1 MRNVKHH
8 IILYVF
14 EIIILCSGFIIILN
28 SEFNF
33 WTQFFILGVML
44 FFYTVIGLLRHTKDN
59 DMHGK
64 VVLEYISISAII
76 ALLFLL
82 VNISRI

>member
-8 IILYVF
+8 IALYTV

-28 SEFNF
+28 SALKLWANF
-33 WTQFFILGVML
+33 LILVVML
-44 FFYTVIGLLRHTKDN
+44 SLYTIIGLLRHTKDN

-76 ALLFLL
+76 TLLFLL
-82 VNISRI
+82 LNVSKI

>member
-8 IILYVF
+8 ITLYVI
-14 EIIILCSGFIIILN
+14 EIIILGSGFIIILN

-33 WTQFFILGVML
+33 WTQFFILGIML
-44 FFYTVIGLLRHTKDN
+44 FFYTIIGLLRHTKDN

-64 VVLEYISISAII
+64 VVLEYISVSVII

>member
-8 IILYVF
+8 ITLYAI

-28 SEFNF
+28 TDFNF
-33 WTQFFILGVML
+33 WIQFSILGVML
-44 FFYTVIGLLRHTKDN
+44 FFYSVIGLLRHTKDN

-76 ALLFLL
+76 ALLFLML
-82 VNISRI
+82 NISKI